1 MCVILHVTIRPCVC
15 HTACNNEAMCVC
27 VCVCVCVSLV
37 MDIRVSPHRDIEAFK
52 ELLDEWVT
60 EAGPGCSKR
69 FIQVHNINNYYPLS
83 YSYKEVNTNFN
94 VVYWL
99 YILLVE

>member
-1 MCVILHVTIRPCVC
+1 
-15 HTACNNEAMCVC
+15 
-27 VCVCVCVSLV
+27 

-69 FIQVHNINNYYPLS
+69 FIQVHNIYVITTYYP
-83 YSYKEVNTNFN
+83 
-94 VVYWL
+94 
-99 YILLVE
+99 

>member
-1 MCVILHVTIRPCVC
+1 ML
-15 HTACNNEAMCVC
+15 
-27 VCVCVCVSLV
+27 LV

-69 FIQVHNINNYYPLS
+69 FIQVHNIYRITTYYPQS
-83 YSYKEVNTNFN
+83 YSYKEVNGNFN
-94 VVYWL
+94 VVYLL